1 MRPEDYI
8 RRKIRQ
14 LLIEASI
21 PTSNKKTSR
30 VSGGVRKEFRD
41 LKARSEN
48 RPRDLMKDLGV
59 TSVKSRENKYEVLH
73 DLLGK
78 AIAGNEIM
86 GDAYSRPEYIKDE
99 FGRQAAM
106 IKVVGDIA
114 SRDGVFFIRHTLRG
128 AKNAKMM
135 PFNDKVA
142 VELLGDNII
151 LYITKKPYS
160 WNQPQR
166 EEKPPEKEG
175 EEDSTKEKEEEK

>member
-1 MRPEDYI
+1 
-8 RRKIRQ
+8 
-14 LLIEASI
+14 
-21 PTSNKKTSR
+21 
-30 VSGGVRKEFRD
+30 
-41 LKARSEN
+41 
-48 RPRDLMKDLGV
+48 MKDLGV
-59 TSVKSRENKYEVLH
+59 TTIKSRENKYEVLH

-86 GDAYSRPEYIKDE
+86 GDAYSRPEYIKDG

-128 AKNAKMM
+128 AKNAKMI

-151 LYITKKPYS
+151 LYITKNPYS
-160 WNQPQR
+160 WNQPPKEEKPTR
-166 EEKPPEKEG
+166 EEKPTEEEK
-175 EEDSTKEKEEEK
+175 EDSTKEKEEEK